1 MGHGALCYLL
11 LAQMSMPSV
20 AHASTLRRS
29 WSTPGQIQ
37 NAGFA
42 KKGRKRGDACRT
54 WASIFNT
61 FPARDTCTAAAATRA
76 RAQSSPMPEDARRQ
90 QIRKQL
96 AMPDIRAV
104 SVFQSHLEQGLW
116 RSRHIQAL
124 AADPKSQDMF
134 LAIIE
139 CTKGLHAARRAPDL
153 TPQQQQ
159 KLGSRNTLCLCHS
172 TCPAETQ
179 VWMDCVRAAAKAYK
193 ENAPPPREDCN
204 AMRKELVRCTR
215 LQAAVLLTAAVVPPV
230 AADVWPDDEQLIRK
244 PLYRAGA
251 E

>member
-1 MGHGALCYLL
+1 MRAVHGH
-11 LAQMSMPSV
+11 PS
-20 AHASTLRRS
+20 STLFRPVIHVQQPPPRERAPSRR
-29 WSTPGQIQ
+29 
-37 NAGFA
+37 A
-42 KKGRKRGDACRT
+42 
-54 WASIFNT
+54 
-61 FPARDTCTAAAATRA
+61 
-76 RAQSSPMPEDARRQ
+76 MPEDARRQ

>member
-1 MGHGALCYLL
+1 MH
-11 LAQMSMPSV
+11 
-20 AHASTLRRS
+20 
-29 WSTPGQIQ
+29 
-37 NAGFA
+37 
-42 KKGRKRGDACRT
+42 
-54 WASIFNT
+54 IFNT
-61 FPARDTCTAAAATRA
+61 LPARDIIHVQQPPPRERA
-76 RAQSSPMPEDARRQ
+76 PSRRAMPEDARRQ

-179 VWMDCVRAAAKAYK
+179 VWMDCVRAAAKA
-193 ENAPPPREDCN
+193 ASATQMLPPGVIVAVHDLMAAAQHN
-204 AMRKELVRCTR
+204 DK
-215 LQAAVLLTAAVVPPV
+215 QASSVGVPGPT
-230 AADVWPDDEQLIRK
+230 PG
-244 PLYRAGA
+244 PNPSPSPSP
-251 E
+251 